1 MMLIGSRLAIGA
13 ILVAAL
19 APIHAGSQT
28 TTPARL
34 VLGALAPDFSQ
45 LDALLDD
52 SLAQV
57 DSTRPGFALVLVHDG
72 RVLYSRTAGRITP
85 STMVPIA
92 SASKWLAG
100 AVIMS
105 LVDEGRLSLG
115 DTVGRF
121 FPGVAPAIAR
131 ITVRQLFSHT
141 SGLPRE
147 AACLGS
153 TAHSLGTCAEEILA
167 RAPRA
172 VPGRRFAYGGASM
185 QVAGRIAELAG
196 GAPWEELFRRRV
208 AEPLGLRRTAFSA
221 RPTQNPRIAGGAVSS
236 AEDYLRFL
244 AMIAGGGSADGAR
257 VLSTSAVRELLAD
270 QTRGAAMGT
279 TPYDGARRDDT
290 RIPRVRYGIGVWRET
305 FALHDAEVTEH
316 ASPGALGFIPWYDPE
331 TGITGVF
338 ATVRPLAE
346 VMPTVLEARRI
357 IREAVR
363 AAR

>member
-1 MMLIGSRLAIGA
+1 MAITAPLLAIIA
-13 ILVAAL
+13 FAVAAL
-19 APIHAGSQT
+19 APVHAAAQA
-28 TTPARL
+28 TTPAPSAAA
-34 VLGALAPDFSQ
+34 ALAPDFSR

-52 SLAQV
+52 SLAAV
-57 DSTRPGFALVLVHDG
+57 ESARPGYALLLVQNG
-72 RVLYSRTAGRITP
+72 RILHERSAGRITP
-85 STMVPIA
+85 STVVPIA

-121 FPGVAPAIAR
+121 FPGVSPALAR

-153 TAHSLGTCAEEILA
+153 TAHSLATCAEEILA
-167 RAPRA
+167 RSPRA

-196 GAPWEELFRRRV
+196 GASWEELFRQRV
-208 AEPLGLRRTAFSA
+208 AGPLGLRHTTFSA
-221 RPTQNPRIAGGAVSS
+221 RPTRNPRIAGGAVSS
-236 AEDYLRFL
+236 AEDYARFL
-244 AMIAGGGSADGAR
+244 AMIAAGGALDGAR
-257 VLSTSAVRELLAD
+257 VLSSSAVRELLAD
-270 QTRGAAMGT
+270 QTRGAAMTT
-279 TPYDGARRDDT
+279 TPYDGAPRDDA

-305 FALHDAEVTEH
+305 YALEGARVTEH
-316 ASPGALGFIPWYDPE
+316 ASPGALGFVPWYDPE
-331 TGITGVF
+331 TGTTGLF

-346 VMPTVLEARRI
+346 VMPTVLEARRL
-357 IREAVR
+357 VR
-363 AAR
+363 QAMRVAR